1 LKIVN
6 RPAITFKY
14 LQNFLFYSPDLA
26 ELFLLLQ
33 TVNSLNLPYLLS
45 IRFHQPTDWYV
56 YLLFLFII
64 SQNPGNLYLVS
75 LSKKTIPRQTK
86 IISTGGIMDK
96 KHTFS
101 TSFFVLALIVAWLF
115 NDLIYKPFIIRETQ
129 VSYNEFIQ
137 DLNDNKVE
145 QVILSSDRIIFT
157 LKADEG
163 QKTSIANVVAINDPK
178 LIDRLLAS
186 GVSFSAQPQTK
197 SLFASI
203 LGWILPMLPLLLI
216 WYFIFKRMGGA
227 GNAMSL
233 GKSKANEIQGEMI
246 GIKFKD
252 VGGVGEAEV
261 ELREIIEYLK
271 RPQKFSHM
279 GAKLPKGV
287 MLAGPPGTGKT
298 LLAKAT
304 AGEAGVPFF
313 FLTGSS
319 FVEMFV
325 GVGAAR
331 VRDLFQQ
338 AQKKAPCIIFI
349 DEIDAIG
356 QARTSI
362 GRIGGNSEQENTL
375 NQLLGEMDGFKS
387 NSGVVIMAAT
397 NRPEILDPALVRP
410 GRFDRQIQVTLPTE
424 PGRLEILTI
433 HTREM
438 PLASDVSLERL
449 AKITA
454 GFSGAELANIAN
466 EASLL
471 AIRRNSETVSMHD
484 FDLAI
489 ERIVAGLQRKTP
501 LSEDIRKKVAY
512 HEVGHA
518 LTAYYLSGTDPVHK
532 ISIIPTAKG
541 ALGYTMQMPE
551 EDRYLI
557 GENELRSRMAVM
569 LGGRAAE
576 LIVFKEATT
585 GASNDLDRATEMAR
599 RMVTEFGM
607 SKKLGPVRLAT
618 STGSYLQTGLTA
630 RTDLSPATVASID
643 EEIGSLLKESQE
655 TAIKI
660 LTDHIEI
667 LHHVSRFLQDKEV
680 MSGDQLAEIAKSM
693 VQR

>member
-1 LKIVN
+1 
-6 RPAITFKY
+6 
-14 LQNFLFYSPDLA
+14 
-26 ELFLLLQ
+26 
-33 TVNSLNLPYLLS
+33 
-45 IRFHQPTDWYV
+45 
-56 YLLFLFII
+56 
-64 SQNPGNLYLVS
+64 
-75 LSKKTIPRQTK
+75 
-86 IISTGGIMDK
+86 MDRK
-96 KHTFS
+96 RTFS
-101 TSFFVLALIVAWLF
+101 TGYLLLALIVAWLF
-115 NDLIYKPFIIRETQ
+115 NDFVYKPLIIREAE
-129 VSYNEFIQ
+129 VSYDVFIKNLNE
-137 DLNDNKVE
+137 NNVG
-145 QVILSSDRIIFT
+145 QVLLSSDRIIFT
-157 LKADEG
+157 LKAMDE
-163 QKTSIANVVAINDPK
+163 QQESAANVVAVNDPD
-178 LIDRLLAS
+178 LVDRLVKA
-186 GVSFSAQPQTK
+186 GVPFSAQPQTK
-197 SLFASI
+197 SLFSSL
-203 LGWILPMLPLLLI
+203 LGWFLPLLPLALL
-216 WYFIFKRMGGA
+216 WYFLLKRMGG
-227 GNAMSL
+227 GMGSNAMSL
-233 GKSKANEIQGEMI
+233 GQSKAHEIQGEMI
-246 GIKFKD
+246 GVNFKD

-271 RPQKFSHM
+271 NPEKFTHM

-287 MLAGPPGTGKT
+287 LLAGPPGTGKT

-356 QARTSI
+356 QARTNV

-375 NQLLGEMDGFKS
+375 NQLLAEMDGFKA

-424 PGRLEILTI
+424 PGRLEILSI
-433 HTREM
+433 HTKEM
-438 PLASDVSLERL
+438 PLAGDVKLERL
-449 AKITA
+449 AKVTA
-454 GFSGAELANIAN
+454 GFSGAELANIVN

-471 AIRRNSETVSMHD
+471 AIRRNSRQVAMVD

-489 ERIVAGLQRKTP
+489 ERVVAGLQRKTP
-501 LSEDIRKKVAY
+501 LSEDIRRKVAY

-518 LTAYYLSGTDPVHK
+518 LMAYYLSGTDPVHK

-557 GENELRSRMAVM
+557 GEAELKARLAVM

-576 LIVFKEATT
+576 LIVYQEAST
-585 GASNDLDRATEMAR
+585 GAANDLERATEMAR

-607 SKKLGPVRLAT
+607 SRKLGPVRYAAA
-618 STGSYLQTGLTA
+618 GSLYLQSGISG
-630 RTDLSPATVASID
+630 RNDLSPATVSSID
-643 EEIGSLLKESQE
+643 EEITRLLNEAQE
-655 TAIKI
+655 TATTL
-660 LTDHIEI
+660 LTDHSRD
-667 LHHVSRFLQDKEV
+667 LHHVAQFLQDKEV
-680 MSGDQLAEIAKSM
+680 MSGDQLAEIVNSLAEN
-693 VQR
+693 

>member
-1 LKIVN
+1 MNNK
-6 RPAITFKY
+6 R
-14 LQNFLFYSPDLA
+14 
-26 ELFLLLQ
+26 
-33 TVNSLNLPYLLS
+33 
-45 IRFHQPTDWYV
+45 
-56 YLLFLFII
+56 
-64 SQNPGNLYLVS
+64 
-75 LSKKTIPRQTK
+75 
-86 IISTGGIMDK
+86 
-96 KHTFS
+96 TFS
-101 TSFFVLALIVAWLF
+101 AGYFLLALILTWIF
-115 NDLIYKPFIIRETQ
+115 NDYIYKPLVIREME
-129 VSYNEFIQ
+129 VGYNVFIQ
-137 DLNDNKVE
+137 NLNENKISEV
-145 QVILSSDRIIFT
+145 VLSGDRIIYT
-157 LKADEG
+157 LKATEE
-163 QKTSIANVVAINDPK
+163 QKENMANVVPVNDPD
-178 LIDRLLAS
+178 LIDRLIAA
-186 GVSFSAQPQTK
+186 GVSFSAQQQTQ
-197 SLFASI
+197 SLLSSI
-203 LGWILPMLPLLLI
+203 LGWILPLLPLLVL
-216 WYFIFKRMGGA
+216 WYFLFKRMGGA
-227 GNAMSL
+227 GSNAMSL
-233 GKSKANEIQGEMI
+233 GQSKANEIQGEMI

-252 VGGVGEAEV
+252 VGGVGEAEI
-261 ELREIIEYLK
+261 ELREIIEYLVN
-271 RPQKFSHM
+271 PEKFTHM

-287 MLAGPPGTGKT
+287 LLAGPPGTGKT

-362 GRIGGNSEQENTL
+362 GRVGGNSEQENTL
-375 NQLLGEMDGFKS
+375 NQLLAEMDGFKS

-397 NRPEILDPALVRP
+397 NRPEILDPALIRP

-438 PLASDVSLERL
+438 PLASDISLERL

-471 AIRRNSETVSMHD
+471 AIRRASKTITMHD

-489 ERIVAGLQRKTP
+489 ERIIAGLQRKIP

-518 LTAYYLSGTDPVHK
+518 LTAYYLPGTDPVHK
-532 ISIIPTAKG
+532 ISIIPTVKG

-557 GENELRSRMAVM
+557 GENVLRSRMAVM

-576 LIVFKEATT
+576 LIIFKEATT
-585 GASNDLDRATEMAR
+585 GASNDLERATEMAR

-607 SKKLGPVRLAT
+607 SKKLGPVRLAA
-618 STGSYLQTGLTA
+618 STGSYLQSGVSS
-630 RTDLSPATVASID
+630 RNDLSTVTVASID
-643 EEIGSLLKESQE
+643 EEIGVLLTQAQE
-655 TAIKI
+655 TATKI
-660 LTDHIEI
+660 LTDHLEV
-667 LHHVSRFLQDKEV
+667 LHHISQFLQDKEV
-680 MSGDQLAEIAKSM
+680 ISGDELADIVKSM
-693 VQR
+693 Q

>member
-1 LKIVN
+1 MN
-6 RPAITFKY
+6 
-14 LQNFLFYSPDLA
+14 
-26 ELFLLLQ
+26 
-33 TVNSLNLPYLLS
+33 
-45 IRFHQPTDWYV
+45 
-56 YLLFLFII
+56 
-64 SQNPGNLYLVS
+64 
-75 LSKKTIPRQTK
+75 KKK
-86 IISTGGIMDK
+86 
-96 KHTFS
+96 TFS
-101 TSFFVLALIVAWLF
+101 TGFFLMAILLAWLF
-115 NDLIYKPFIIRETQ
+115 NDLIYKPLIIKETE
-129 VSYNEFIQ
+129 VSYNVFIQ
-137 DLNDNKVE
+137 NLNENKIS
-145 QVILSSDRIIFT
+145 QVVLSGDRIIYT
-157 LKADEG
+157 LKAEEG
-163 QKTSIANVVAINDPK
+163 QKESLANVVTVNDPA
-178 LIDRLLAS
+178 LVDRLIAS
-186 GVSFSAQPQTK
+186 GISFSAQPQTQGLL
-197 SLFASI
+197 STI
-203 LGWILPMLPLLLI
+203 LGWILPLLPMLLI
-216 WYFIFKRMGGA
+216 WYFLFRRMGGA

-233 GKSKANEIQGEMI
+233 GQNKANEIQGEMI

-252 VGGVGEAEV
+252 VGGVGEAEI

-271 RPQKFSHM
+271 NPQKFTHM
-279 GAKLPKGV
+279 GAKLPKGIL
-287 MLAGPPGTGKT
+287 LAGPPGTGKT

-304 AGEAGVPFF
+304 AGEASVPFF

-375 NQLLGEMDGFKS
+375 NQLLAEMDGFKS

-410 GRFDRQIQVTLPTE
+410 GRFDRQIQITLPTE

-433 HTREM
+433 HTRDM
-438 PLASDVSLERL
+438 PISTDVNLDRL

-471 AIRRNSETVSMHD
+471 AIRRDSRTVSMQD

-489 ERIVAGLQRKTP
+489 ERVVAGLQRKTP
-501 LSEDIRKKVAY
+501 LSEDVRKKVAY

-557 GENELRSRMAVM
+557 GENELKSRMAVM

-585 GASNDLDRATEMAR
+585 GASNDLERATEMAR
-599 RMVTEFGM
+599 RMITEFGM
-607 SKKLGPVRLAT
+607 SKKLGPVRLAALNGT
-618 STGSYLQTGLTA
+618 YLQSGVSTRA
-630 RTDLSPATVASID
+630 DLSPKTVTSID
-643 EEIGSLLKESQE
+643 EEISAMLMEAQE
-655 TAIKI
+655 RATTI
-660 LTDHIEI
+660 LTDHSKA
-667 LHHVSRFLQDKEV
+667 LHQIAHFLQDSEV
-680 MSGDQLAEIAKSM
+680 MSGDQLAEIAESIT
-693 VQR
+693 